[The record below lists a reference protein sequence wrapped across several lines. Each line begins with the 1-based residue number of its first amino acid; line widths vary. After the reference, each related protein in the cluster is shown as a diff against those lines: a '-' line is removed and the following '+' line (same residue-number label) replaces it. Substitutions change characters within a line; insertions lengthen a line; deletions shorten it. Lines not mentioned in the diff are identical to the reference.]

1 LNGHRLSFALPSLP
15 VDNLAL
21 AERVGLDRLK
31 MPSGYEQEPDFGGP
45 EPSWQSIALVA
56 AILAG
61 IAITLLYLALE
72 W

>member
-1 LNGHRLSFALPSLP
+1 
-15 VDNLAL
+15 
-21 AERVGLDRLK
+21 